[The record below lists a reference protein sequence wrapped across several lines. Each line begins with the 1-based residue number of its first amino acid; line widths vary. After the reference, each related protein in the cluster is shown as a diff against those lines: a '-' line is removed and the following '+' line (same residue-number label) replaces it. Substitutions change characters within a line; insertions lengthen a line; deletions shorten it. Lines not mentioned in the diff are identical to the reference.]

1 MIDTEVINVV
11 PKSKQ
16 LQVAKIDF
24 DNFVNDNLPNMIKV
38 LSRYAGINSNIFY
51 DDLALTS
58 REGKF
63 NIVFNPKPDT
73 PVIAL
78 KSNNLRGIKRN
89 NLTITGW
96 GKKIL
101 HNYQTWLKRT
111 LSAQQAM
118 NALELNKLLAKQPKQ
133 AAFSQ
138 KAYADYILANLGTPI
153 AELTNIDVTN
163 VNFKHLS
170 DVNITYL
177 AHDHGYFGQLLVTN
191 WNNQQPITTSMVN
204 NIIDYFTESDYFKK
218 QIPER
223 QRTILLLVDKLNLYP
238 ESIINDG
245 QAINTYSKII
255 RLTIEGS
262 QLADFH
268 RHVVIPLDVLG
279 KLIGEMSIDNTLND
293 LGNYSR
299 ADIIFKVS
307 SKLAIDHFMI
317 NILNDYHSVD
327 FKNAILLLNRM
338 HEHSVRFDLANYKK
352 DFVVKSQTISKYFDD
367 IYDLKQFNQLL
378 QTIIS
383 LAK

>member
-1 MIDTEVINVV
+1 M
-11 PKSKQ
+11 Q
-16 LQVAKIDF
+16 LQVINIDF

-38 LSRYAGINSNIFY
+38 LSKYDTVNSDIFY
-51 DDLALTS
+51 DDLALMS
-58 REGKF
+58 KEGKF
-63 NIVFNPKPDT
+63 NIVFNPKPDM

-96 GKKIL
+96 AKKIL

-111 LSAQQAM
+111 LSAQKNM

-133 AAFSQ
+133 AVFSQ

-153 AELTNIDVTN
+153 AELTNTDMTN
-163 VNFKHLS
+163 VNFKHVS
-170 DVNITYL
+170 DANITYL
-177 AHDHGYFGQLLVTN
+177 AHDNGYFGQHLVAS
-191 WNNQQPITTSMVN
+191 WSNQQPITTSMVN
-204 NIIDYFTESDYFKK
+204 NIIDYFTESEYFKK

-223 QRTILLLVDKLNLYP
+223 QRTILLLVDKLNLHP

-245 QAINTYSKII
+245 RAINTYSKVI
-255 RLTIEGS
+255 RLTIESS
-262 QLADFH
+262 QLANFH
-268 RHVVIPLDVLG
+268 RHVAIPLDILG

-299 ADIIFKVS
+299 ADITFRAN

-317 NILNDYHSVD
+317 NVLNDYHSVD
-327 FKNAILLLNRM
+327 FKNVILLLNRM
-338 HEHSVRFDLANYKK
+338 HEHSVRFDLADYKK
-352 DFVVKSQTISKYFDD
+352 DFVIKSQTISKYFAD

-383 LAK
+383 LAE

>member
-1 MIDTEVINVV
+1 M
-11 PKSKQ
+11 
-16 LQVAKIDF
+16 
-24 DNFVNDNLPNMIKV
+24 
-38 LSRYAGINSNIFY
+38 
-51 DDLALTS
+51 
-58 REGKF
+58 
-63 NIVFNPKPDT
+63 
-73 PVIAL
+73 
-78 KSNNLRGIKRN
+78 
-89 NLTITGW
+89 
-96 GKKIL
+96 
-101 HNYQTWLKRT
+101 HNYQTWLKRA

-133 AAFSQ
+133 AVFSQ
-138 KAYADYILANLGTPI
+138 AAYADYVLANLGTPI
-153 AELTNIDVTN
+153 AELTNTDITN
-163 VNFKHLS
+163 VNFKHVS

-177 AHDHGYFGQLLVTN
+177 AHDNGYFGQHLVAN
-191 WNNQQPITTSMVN
+191 WSNQQPITTSMVN
-204 NIIDYFTESDYFKK
+204 NIIAYFTESDYFKK

-255 RLTIEGS
+255 RLTIESS

-268 RHVVIPLDVLG
+268 RHVVLPLDVLG

-299 ADIIFKVS
+299 ADIAFKAN

-338 HEHSVRFDLANYKK
+338 HEHNVKFDLADYKK
-352 DFVVKSQTISKYFDD
+352 DFVIKSQTITKYFDN
-367 IYDLKQFNQLL
+367 IYDLRQFNQLL
-378 QTIIS
+378 QAIIS
-383 LAK
+383 LAE

>member
-1 MIDTEVINVV
+1 MIDTEVTNVM

-16 LQVAKIDF
+16 LQVVKIDF

-38 LSRYAGINSNIFY
+38 LSKYDSVNSDIFY
-51 DDLALTS
+51 DDLALIPKQ
-58 REGKF
+58 GKF
-63 NIVFNPKPDT
+63 SIVFNPKPDM

-96 GKKIL
+96 AKKIL

-111 LSAQQAM
+111 LSAQKNM

-133 AAFSQ
+133 AVFSQ
-138 KAYADYILANLGTPI
+138 EAYADYILANLGTPI
-153 AELTNIDVTN
+153 AELTNVDTTN
-163 VNFKHLS
+163 VNFKHVS

-177 AHDHGYFGQLLVTN
+177 AHDNGYFGQHLVAN
-191 WNNQQPITTSMVN
+191 WSNQQPITTSMVN
-204 NIIDYFTESDYFKK
+204 NIIDYFTESEYFKK

-223 QRTILLLVDKLNLYP
+223 QLTILLLVDKLKLYP

-245 QAINTYSKII
+245 RAINTYSKII
-255 RLTIEGS
+255 RLTIESS

-268 RHVVIPLDVLG
+268 QHVVIPLDVLG

-299 ADIIFKVS
+299 ADITFRTN

-317 NILNDYHSVD
+317 NVLNDYHSVD

-338 HEHSVRFDLANYKK
+338 HEHNVRFDLANYKK
-352 DFVVKSQTISKYFDD
+352 DFVVKSQTITKYFDD

>member
-1 MIDTEVINVV
+1 MIDTEVTNVK

-16 LQVAKIDF
+16 LQVINIDF
-24 DNFVNDNLPNMIKV
+24 DNFVNDNLPNTIKV
-38 LSRYAGINSNIFY
+38 LSRYAGINSDTFY
-51 DDLALTS
+51 NDLALVPKQ
-58 REGKF
+58 GKF
-63 NIVFNPKPDT
+63 NIVFNPRPDT

-96 GKKIL
+96 AKKIL

-133 AAFSQ
+133 AVFSQ

-163 VNFKHLS
+163 ANFKYIS
-170 DVNITYL
+170 DVNINYL
-177 AHDHGYFGQLLVTN
+177 AHDNGYFGQHLVAN

-204 NIIDYFTESDYFKK
+204 NIIDYFTENNYFKK
-218 QIPER
+218 HIPER
-223 QRTILLLVDKLNLYP
+223 QRTILLLVDKMNQYP

-245 QAINTYSKII
+245 RAIITYTNII
-255 RLTIEGS
+255 RLTIESS

-299 ADIIFKVS
+299 ADITFKAN
-307 SKLAIDHFMI
+307 SKLAIKHFMI
-317 NILNDYHSVD
+317 NVLNDYHSVD

-338 HEHSVRFDLANYKK
+338 HEHNVKFDLAGYKK
-352 DFVVKSQTISKYFDD
+352 DFVIKSQTITKYFDD
-367 IYDLKQFNQLL
+367 IYDLKQFNKLL

-383 LAK
+383 LAE

>member
-1 MIDTEVINVV
+1 MIDTEVTNVM

-16 LQVAKIDF
+16 LQVVKIDF

-38 LSRYAGINSNIFY
+38 LSKYEGINSDTFY
-51 DDLALTS
+51 NDLALVPKQ
-58 REGKF
+58 GKF

-96 GKKIL
+96 AKKIL
-101 HNYQTWLKRT
+101 HNYQTWLKRA
-111 LSAQQAM
+111 LSAQKNM
-118 NALELNKLLAKQPKQ
+118 NALELNKLLAKQSRQ
-133 AAFSQ
+133 AVFSQ
-138 KAYADYILANLGTPI
+138 EAYADYILANLGTPI
-153 AELTNIDVTN
+153 AELTNTDMTN
-163 VNFKHLS
+163 VNFKHVS

-177 AHDHGYFGQLLVTN
+177 AHDNGYFGQHLVAN
-191 WNNQQPITTSMVN
+191 WSNQQPITTSMVN
-204 NIIDYFTESDYFKK
+204 NIIAYFTESEYFKK
-218 QIPER
+218 QIAER
-223 QRTILLLVDKLNLYP
+223 QRTILLLVDKLNQYP

-245 QAINTYSKII
+245 QEINTYSKII
-255 RLTIEGS
+255 RLTIESS

-268 RHVVIPLDVLG
+268 RHVVIPLDILG
-279 KLIGEMSIDNTLND
+279 KLIGKMSVDNTLND

-299 ADIIFKVS
+299 ADITFKIN

-338 HEHSVRFDLANYKK
+338 HDHNVKFDLADYEK
-352 DFVVKSQTISKYFDD
+352 DFVIKSQTITKYFDN
-367 IYDLKQFNQLL
+367 IYDLRQFNQLL

-383 LAK
+383 LAE